1 MPEIGLV
8 QFTRTAMSVLKETV
22 PQFRTKFSKHV
33 FTQPQL
39 MAIVCLM
46 RYEDWTFREAEVRIA
61 EHSELRE
68 ALELK
73 TVPDYTTLYR
83 FVKRVDDELVN
94 RVLSATARRV
104 SGGERESAKSMVAVD
119 GTGLEATSVSRFF
132 VNRQRDRG
140 QGLEWKA
147 WCKWVIAVDVE
158 RQVILS
164 QLARPAPVNDCASL
178 PALVSAANQV
188 QPVGTVL
195 ADAEFDSERNHRFC
209 REELGAMSII
219 PAKRGKKTWNIKGT
233 RREMRESFPRERYGK
248 RAIVE
253 TVFSIVKRKLS
264 AKAPGR
270 SSEAQRRQAMILGAA
285 YNFYRL

>member
-1 MPEIGLV
+1 MAEIGLV
-8 QFTRTAMSVLKETV
+8 HFARTAMGVLKETL
-22 PQFRTKFSKHV
+22 PQFRTKFSKHI
-33 FTQPQL
+33 FSQPQL
-39 MAIVCLM
+39 LAILCLM
-46 RYEDWTFREAEVRIA
+46 RYEDWTFREAEVRLK
-61 EHSELRE
+61 EHRELCE

-73 TVPDYTTLYR
+73 KVPDHTTLYR
-83 FVKRVDDELVN
+83 FMRRVDETLIN
-94 RVLSATARRV
+94 EVLGATARRV
-104 SGGERESAKSMVAVD
+104 RSGKTGEKSTVAVD

-147 WCKWVIAVDVE
+147 WCKWVVTVDVD

-178 PALVSAANQV
+178 PALVSTANTV
-188 QPVGTVL
+188 LPVGTVL

-209 REELGAMSII
+209 REQLGAMSII
-219 PAKRGKKTWNIKGT
+219 PAKRGKKTWNIKGI
-233 RREMRESFPRERYGK
+233 RREMRESFPRENYGK

-253 TVFSIVKRKLS
+253 TVFSVVKRKLS

-270 SSEAQRRQAMILGAA
+270 TPETQRRQAMILGAA

>member
-1 MPEIGLV
+1 MAEIGLV
-8 QFTRTAMSVLKETV
+8 QFARTAMSVLKETV
-22 PQFRTKFSKHV
+22 PPFRTKFSKHV
-33 FTQPQL
+33 FSQPQL
-39 MAIVCLM
+39 LAVLCLM
-46 RYEDWTFREAEVRIA
+46 RYEDWTFRETEVRLS
-61 EHSELRE
+61 EHRELCE

-83 FVKRVDDELVN
+83 FMRRVEETLIDK
-94 RVLSATARRV
+94 VLGATAQRV
-104 SGGERESAKSMVAVD
+104 TTGKTGEKSTVAVD
-119 GTGLEATSVSRFF
+119 GTGLEGTSVSRFF

-147 WCKWVIAVDVE
+147 WCKWVVTVDVN
-158 RQVILS
+158 RKVILS
-164 QLARPAPVNDCASL
+164 QLARPAPANDCASL
-178 PALVSAANQV
+178 PALVSAANSV
-188 QPVGTVL
+188 LPVAAVL

-209 REELGAMSII
+209 REELGAVSII

-233 RREMRESFPRERYGK
+233 RREMRESFPRESYGK

-253 TVFSIVKRKLS
+253 TVFSVVKRKLS

-270 SSEAQRRQAMILGAA
+270 SPETQRRQAMVFGAA

>member
-8 QFTRTAMSVLKETV
+8 QFARTAMSVLTQTL

-33 FTQPQL
+33 FSQPQL
-39 MAIVCLM
+39 MAIACLM
-46 RYEDWTFREAEVRIA
+46 RYEDWTFRETEVRIA
-61 EHSELRE
+61 EHRELRE

-73 TVPDYTTLYR
+73 KVPDYTTLYR
-83 FVKRVDDELVN
+83 FVRRVDDELIN
-94 RVLSATARRV
+94 EVLSATAQRV
-104 SGGERESAKSMVAVD
+104 SGSEIESEKSTVAVD

-132 VNRQRDRG
+132 VNRQRDHG

-178 PALVSAANQV
+178 PALVSAAGKV

-195 ADAEFDSERNHRFC
+195 ADAEFDSQRNHRFC
-209 REELGAMSII
+209 RDELGAISII
-219 PAKRGKKTWNIKGT
+219 PAKRGKKTWNIKGI
-233 RREMRESFPRERYGK
+233 RREMREAFPQENYGK

-253 TVFSIVKRKLS
+253 TIFSVVKRKLS

-270 SSEAQRRQAMILGAA
+270 SPEAQRRQAMILGAA